1 MKRLIINGL
10 IFIAASVGLYLSGC
24 AILYYVPVGG
34 NPMIYRVSQ
43 GLSMKGGDAYEKFEE
58 FDREGDP
65 KLVII
70 GSSMA
75 RQDYD
80 PRLFEK
86 GGWKAFNLGTSA
98 QSMVQSYELARHYL
112 RGKKGTVLLLD
123 LFPGAF
129 YSDGFESSSDL
140 IQNVSSNWTACRI
153 AWKLQDIRAINML
166 TLRLLSR
173 GSDPEFEDKRYVG
186 KGFVERRDSVA
197 KEVDYQLGNLTFR
210 PAQVRA
216 FQQLLTFCQTEQ
228 IEVVMVSH
236 PLPREYDYKKIKDF
250 LAEVQRLAS
259 EVQENPLLIDHT
271 QVAGLHSRHHFYDHH
286 HLNQAGV
293 EIFNPK
299 VIQELNDQ
307 FPHLTEYSRSN

>member
-1 MKRLIINGL
+1 MKRLITNGL
-10 IFIAASVGLYLSGC
+10 VFVGASIGLYLLC
-24 AILYYVPVGG
+24 FAVLYYVPVGDS
-34 NPMIYRVSQ
+34 PMIYRVSQ
-43 GLSMKGGDAYEKFEE
+43 GLSLKGGDAYEKFEE
-58 FDREGDP
+58 FDRQVDP
-65 KLVII
+65 TLVIM

-140 IQNVSSNWTACRI
+140 IQNVSSHWTACRI
-153 AWKLQDIRAINML
+153 AWKLQDIRAVNML

-186 KGFVERRDSVA
+186 KGFVERRDSVE
-197 KEVDYQLGNLTFR
+197 KEVDYQMGTLTFKV
-210 PAQVRA
+210 QQIRA
-216 FQQLLTFCQTEQ
+216 FQQLLTFCHTEG

-236 PLPREYDYKKIKDF
+236 PLPREYEYGKIKDF
-250 LAEVQRLAS
+250 LTEVQKLAY
-259 EVQENPLLIDHT
+259 EVQKNPILMDFTRVEGLNSRDHY
-271 QVAGLHSRHHFYDHH
+271 YDHH

-299 VIQELNDQ
+299 LIQKLNDQ
-307 FPHLTEYSRSN
+307 FPHLTQYSQS